1 MTPDWSRVAQA
12 QMPANCGW
20 QGHYRV
26 RYSEIGANGRTTLPA
41 LADYMQDS
49 AGWGAKDLQL
59 AYDDTVSR
67 GVAWVLARMVI
78 LVHHYPSNGEAL
90 RLETWPSGFSHRMAS
105 RDWRLYDEAGDICAV
120 AQSFWALFDLKQRR
134 AAPWPDWL
142 VARLPDPPGPKLLEV
157 SPRPA
162 SPPEDLV
169 ARNTMIAQASD
180 LDIYGHVNN
189 VRLMQWILGTT
200 NNGLANFQPNGI
212 DIQFRAECRLHDR
225 VMIRQTDDYAAI
237 SRTENTSA
245 AGHALPTDL
254 VRARIMR

>member
-1 MTPDWSRVAQA
+1 
-12 QMPANCGW
+12 
-20 QGHYRV
+20 
-26 RYSEIGANGRTTLPA
+26 
-41 LADYMQDS
+41 
-49 AGWGAKDLQL
+49 
-59 AYDDTVSR
+59 
-67 GVAWVLARMVI
+67 MVI
-78 LVHHYPSNGEAL
+78 LVHHYPSNGETL

-142 VARLPDPPGPKLLEV
+142 VGRLPDPPGPKLLEV